1 MLLRE
6 LTTCALLM
14 PDAIYKILQIQYI
27 AGTA

>member
-14 PDAIYKILQIQYI
+14 PDAADKILQIQYI

>member
-14 PDAIYKILQIQYI
+14 PDTAYKILQIQYI